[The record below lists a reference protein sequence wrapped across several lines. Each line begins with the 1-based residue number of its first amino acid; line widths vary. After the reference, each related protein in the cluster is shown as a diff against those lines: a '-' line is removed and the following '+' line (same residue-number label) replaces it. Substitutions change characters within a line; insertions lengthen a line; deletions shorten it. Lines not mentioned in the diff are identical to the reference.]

1 MESIL
6 DDNRSM
12 TFRMTV
18 TAMFAAVTAVASW
31 ISVPLPFTPVPINLA
46 TLAVTLAGA
55 VLGYKY
61 GTISVLI
68 YILLGAAGVPVFAG
82 FTRDHYWRPRDS
94 DFHCRHLLSDA
105 ADGLHAEQYV
115 ADGAFA
121 GGRFLD

>member
-55 VLGYKY
+55 VLGWLHRRTGAYC
-61 GTISVLI
+61 GTDRRI
-68 YILLGAAGVPVFAG
+68 YRRL
-82 FTRDHYWRPRDS
+82 S
-94 DFHCRHLLSDA
+94 DFCVHYGYRIQDHM
-105 ADGLHAEQYV
+105 
-115 ADGAFA
+115 
-121 GGRFLD
+121 